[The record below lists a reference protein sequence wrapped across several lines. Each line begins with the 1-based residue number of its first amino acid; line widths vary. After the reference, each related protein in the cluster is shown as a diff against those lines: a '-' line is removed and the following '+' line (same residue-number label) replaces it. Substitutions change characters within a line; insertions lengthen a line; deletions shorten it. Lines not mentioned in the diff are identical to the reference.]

1 MKNHKRKAFI
11 FLFLAC
17 FMIMA
22 SACGTGN
29 DMGIRDDPA
38 GNGVS
43 DTLSYRMLRIEKK
56 SDGDKAAAP
65 EHVAYCKC
73 EYPVFSGGTPS
84 ENINA
89 TLQSWIADSTE
100 IAPGEGYSGKRS
112 IGDLADN
119 FLREYRRERKERE
132 SVPAYEFD
140 LNGSVLLNRKGVL
153 TVSISTQSYTGG
165 AHGSYGTRY
174 FVFDVLS
181 GKRLSV
187 GDLFVS
193 GFEDRLNRLI
203 DSRYRQM
210 KGLSETERLDGEKGQ
225 LFENVIRFT
234 DNVALTPEG
243 VTFFYNNYEIA
254 AYVYGPTEITLP
266 YSDVADILK
275 PEFRSL

>member
-43 DTLSYRMLRIEKK
+43 DPLSYRMLRIEK
-56 SDGDKAAAP
+56 SDGDKAAAT
-65 EHVAYCKC
+65 EDFAYCKC
-73 EYPVFSGGTPS
+73 EYPVFFGRAAA

-100 IAPGEGYSGKRS
+100 IAPGEGYSGRRS

-119 FLREYRRERKERE
+119 FLREYQRERALRE
-132 SVPAYEFD
+132 SVAGYQFD

-165 AHGSYGTRY
+165 AHGNYGTRY
-174 FVFDVLS
+174 FVFDVRS

-187 GDLFVS
+187 GDLFIS

-234 DNVALTPEG
+234 ENVALTPEG
-243 VTFFYNNYEIA
+243 VTFFYNIYEIA
-254 AYVYGPTEITLP
+254 AYVYGPAEITLS
-266 YSDVADILK
+266 YSAVADILQ
-275 PEFRSL
+275 PEFGSL